1 MGGRRWKGPRVAT
14 FAALAWGMIGGAGP
28 LVAQGQ
34 GRGNQQTVAVSQLAD
49 LTFGIVIG
57 GIPSVIRPEDPDA
70 AQFEVKLRGQP
81 PHAVTVTLALP
92 RELTSGPNRLPIR
105 FDATSAAWAT
115 RDAPNARTLFDPAV
129 GTTVTLDQ
137 RGPKAILVWI
147 GGVLE
152 PTASQPSG
160 DYADRITLIA
170 VEN

>member
-1 MGGRRWKGPRVAT
+1 MRSRRWTGPRAAA
-14 FAALAWGMIGGAGP
+14 FAALAWGIGGAGV
-28 LVAQGQ
+28 LAAQGQ

-57 GIPSVIRPEDPDA
+57 GTPSVIRPDDPDA
-70 AQFEVKLRGQP
+70 AQFEVTLRGQP

-105 FDATSAAWAT
+105 FDAASAAWAT